1 MNCKENS
8 TKNPGGAQEEKL
20 CQHDVDEDD
29 EEDTLQMAIALS
41 LQEEGGKMDKQK
53 KKKIKKLNDSY
64 QTNFQMANRKGG
76 SLSRMTIMMRRRC

>member
-1 MNCKENS
+1 
-8 TKNPGGAQEEKL
+8 
-20 CQHDVDEDD
+20 
-29 EEDTLQMAIALS
+29 MAIALS

-76 SLSRMTIMMRRRC
+76 SLSRMKKMRRRRC